1 MCLINSQLTFQ
12 MLPDLGNT
20 EGFLEFDMHDLIF
33 YTVSYSKLLIQ
44 YRVRV
49 EIGQWVGQ
57 ALVMGHFK
65 CVRPKAMVCSE
76 VRVCQVDLRSVREVG
91 LSIISVY

>member
-1 MCLINSQLTFQ
+1 

-44 YRVRV
+44 YRVRI

-57 ALVMGHFK
+57 VLDMGHLK
-65 CVRPKAMVCSE
+65 SKSN
-76 VRVCQVDLRSVREVG
+76 G
-91 LSIISVY
+91 L